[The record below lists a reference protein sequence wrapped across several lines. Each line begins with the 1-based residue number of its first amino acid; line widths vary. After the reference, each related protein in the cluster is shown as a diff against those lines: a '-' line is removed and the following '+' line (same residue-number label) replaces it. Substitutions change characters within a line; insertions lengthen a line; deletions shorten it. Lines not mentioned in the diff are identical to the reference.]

1 MIVAAVVHSL
11 NHVQLFA
18 TPWSVGFQ
26 ASLSFPT
33 SLSLLKLM
41 CIESVMPS
49 NHLILCHP
57 LLLLPSIFPRIK
69 IFSSELA
76 LCIRWS
82 TGASVLSTSNE
93 YSEFISFKNDW
104 FDPLAVH
111 GTLKS
116 LIQHNSLKA
125 SVLWHSAFFMV
136 QLLHPYMTTRKT
148 ITLTIWTFF
157 SKVISLIVQWYL
169 RHWTSYLGVV

>member
-18 TPWSVGFQ
+18 TPWSVGCQ

-82 TGASVLSTSNE
+82 TGALVLSTSNE